1 MPIAATLAA
10 LVITLTIQ
18 PDVPLAIV
26 DHALAEVDAIW
37 RPIGVSTI
45 WNRAVS
51 RAPASLH
58 VVIGAARG
66 LNKDDADPP
75 LGWIVFEAGQPQPEI
90 YVSYPNAVALL
101 ARSSGVVGPRQSMPI
116 VQNETYLG
124 RAMGR
129 ALAHELGHYLL
140 AAATHTTRGLMKARP
155 TAFELF
161 SPSLAA
167 FAITPDEG
175 TRALSRLNAELLAA
189 HSAGSSSPSD
199 AATESDTPNRAF
211 RSQGALPPTEVPWP
225 HPIPRLRN
233 EPAQPE

>member
-18 PDVPLAIV
+18 PDVPLGVV
-26 DHALAEVDAIW
+26 DHALVEVDAIW

-58 VVIGAARG
+58 VVIGTARG
-66 LNKDDADPP
+66 LDKGDADPP

-90 YVSYPNAVALL
+90 YMSYPNAVALL
-101 ARSSGVVGPRQSMPI
+101 ARSSGVIGSVPTMPI
-116 VQNETYLG
+116 VQRETYLG

-140 AAATHTTRGLMKARP
+140 ADATHTTRGLMKARP
-155 TAFELF
+155 TAYALF
-161 SPSLAA
+161 SPSLEA
-167 FAITPDEG
+167 FAVTPDEG

-189 HSAGSSSPSD
+189 HSEGGSSPSD
-199 AATESDTPNRAF
+199 ADATTRSDPSNRPF
-211 RSQGALPPTEVPWP
+211 RLQGALPWAEAPWP
-225 HPIPRLRN
+225 RPIPR
-233 EPAQPE
+233 